1 MVKVE
6 REFLKVEDIKP
17 WVWLRYI
24 GNIYFIWTKSENIID
39 GFLQRLDIVPQKP
52 KTYARKVQNNSHF
65 LQD

>member
-1 MVKVE
+1 MVQVE

-17 WVWLRYI
+17 WVSLRYI

-52 KTYARKVQNNSHF
+52 KTYARKVQNNSQF

>member
-1 MVKVE
+1 MVQVE

-24 GNIYFIWTKSENIID
+24 GSIYFIWTKSENIID

-52 KTYARKVQNNSHF
+52 KTYARKVQNNSQF